1 MPQGL
6 ILEFDGFGRE
16 IYEAV
21 NARLGIDMETGE
33 GNWPPGLLSHAG
45 GPKPGGWVVM
55 EIWETREDQARFMKD
70 RLAEALQGGGVSGP
84 PSRVEWLDLA
94 AYHTPGG

>member
-16 IYEAV
+16 IYKAV

-33 GNWPPGLLSHAG
+33 GSWPPGLLSHAG

-55 EIWETREDQARFMKD
+55 EIWETREDQARFMND
-70 RLAEALQGGGVSGP
+70 RLAKALQEGGVSGP